1 MTEYAFGVAF
11 AMAAGIMV
19 IISYLLFLLIVYK
32 NYFLMQFNLIQK
44 ISTFNNT
51 LFRVV
56 TKGLVIG
63 MVIVAITIIIV

>member
-19 IISYLLFLLIVYK
+19 IISYLLFLLVVYK